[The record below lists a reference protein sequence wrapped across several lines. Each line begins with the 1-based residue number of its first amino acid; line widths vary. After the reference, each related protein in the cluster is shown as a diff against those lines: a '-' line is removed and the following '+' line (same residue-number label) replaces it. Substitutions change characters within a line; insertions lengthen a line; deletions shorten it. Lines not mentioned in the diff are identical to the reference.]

1 MIGLLFRVV
10 VGVVTAAAVG
20 GTAYAVY
27 KCITKDNVKEEISNK
42 LELEDNDVL
51 KKAFNAKVKEKSQ
64 CSVKVYILDEM
75 DEPLTEVDING
86 DEVSEDI
93 HVGDVIVLRETF

>member
-10 VGVVTAAAVG
+10 VGVAAAATVG

-27 KCITKDNVKEEISNK
+27 KCIAKDNVKEEISNK
-42 LELEDNDVL
+42 LELEDEDIM

-64 CSVKVYILDEM
+64 HSVKVSILDEM
-75 DEPLTEVDING
+75 DEPLTEVDIDG

-93 HVGDVIVLRETF
+93 HVGDVIELREAC

>member
-10 VGVVTAAAVG
+10 VGVAAAAAVG

-42 LELEDNDVL
+42 LELEDEDVM

-64 CSVKVYILDEM
+64 HSVKVSILDEM
-75 DEPLTEVDING
+75 DEPLTEVDIDG

-93 HVGDVIVLRETF
+93 HVGDVIELREAC